1 MLASNRE
8 ITEKLEALERKVG
21 KHDAD
26 LQSILAIL
34 KELFQPPPGK
44 AERKLM
50 GFVPIPKRK

>member
-1 MLASNRE
+1 MIASNQQ

-34 KELFQPPPGK
+34 KELLQPPPGK
-44 AERKLM
+44 AGRKLM
-50 GFVPIPKRK
+50 GFIPNPKTK